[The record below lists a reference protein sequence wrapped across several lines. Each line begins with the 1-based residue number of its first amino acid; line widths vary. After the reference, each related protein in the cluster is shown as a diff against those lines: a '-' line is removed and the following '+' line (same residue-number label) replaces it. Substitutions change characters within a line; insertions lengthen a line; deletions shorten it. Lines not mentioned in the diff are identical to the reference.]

1 MYVIWVASLEANRN
15 TRTRTCGSDKRL
27 MLPPDRGGVPVAV
40 LLIRCR
46 PECHSKAGFSLD
58 HRTSES
64 FPAKHINAAY
74 LLSSNSTFGRR
85 FGTNRINRRALTPG
99 SRYLIH
105 RSLSSENFLS

>member
-1 MYVIWVASLEANRN
+1 MYVIWVAPLEANRN
-15 TRTRTCGSDKRL
+15 TRIRTCGSDERL

-85 FGTNRINRRALTPG
+85 FGTNRINRQAVIPGGCLYVRGVLPAL
-99 SRYLIH
+99 
-105 RSLSSENFLS
+105 